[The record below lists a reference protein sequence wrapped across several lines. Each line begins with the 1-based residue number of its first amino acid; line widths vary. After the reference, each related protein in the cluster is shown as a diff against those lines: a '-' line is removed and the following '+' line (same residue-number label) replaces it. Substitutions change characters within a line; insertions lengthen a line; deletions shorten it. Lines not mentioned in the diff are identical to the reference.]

1 MKERVI
7 ELIADQMYLNPS
19 EVSEDSRFIDDLKA
33 ESLEIA
39 QMLITM
45 ENEFGITFEEEEL
58 SSIKTVRDVIKY
70 IENKQK

>member
-33 ESLEIA
+33 DSLEIA
-39 QMLITM
+39 RMLITM

-58 SSIKTVRDVIKY
+58 SSIKIVRDVIKH

>member
-33 ESLEIA
+33 DSLEIA

-58 SSIKTVRDVIKY
+58 SSI
-70 IENKQK
+70 